1 MSIIGSGGFIAWF
14 YAVTWRLLQDFSR
27 KTYGK
32 YITHIIGLLFMILGL
47 IPIIKLMNPVLVVGG
62 IALLLGGIVI
72 FSIPFFVRSEG

>member
-1 MSIIGSGGFIAWF
+1 MSIIGTEGFVAWF

-47 IPIIKLMNPVLVVGG
+47 IPIIKLMNPVLMFGG

-72 FSIPFFVRSEG
+72 FLVPFSVMD